1 MSKKK
6 MSTGK
11 IVGISI
17 AVVVVILVLWV
28 AGSYNGLVRAD
39 EGVNEKWANVQ
50 TAYQRRVDL
59 IPNLVATVQASAEF
73 ETNLQTTVTSLRS
86 GLSTAATPEDLELMG
101 TKIESAI
108 NLVFEA
114 YPQVRSTE
122 NFLSLQDQ
130 LEGTENR
137 IKTDRDIYNKAVK
150 ALNIKVR
157 RFPTN
162 IIAGMFGFEKGD
174 MFEADEG
181 AETAP
186 DVQALFE

>member
-1 MSKKK
+1 MKKK

-11 IVGISI
+11 IIGISI
-17 AVVVVILVLWV
+17 AVVVVIIILWV
-28 AGSYNGLVRAD
+28 AGSYNGLVNAD

-50 TAYQRRVDL
+50 TAYQRRIDL

-73 ETNLQTTVTSLRS
+73 ESNLQKDVTALRS
-86 GLSTAATPEDLELMG
+86 GLSSAKTPEDLELMG

-162 IIAGMFGFEKGD
+162 IIAGMFGFEKRD
-174 MFEADEG
+174 MFEADVG
-181 AETAP
+181 ASTAP
-186 DVQALFE
+186 DVGNLFE